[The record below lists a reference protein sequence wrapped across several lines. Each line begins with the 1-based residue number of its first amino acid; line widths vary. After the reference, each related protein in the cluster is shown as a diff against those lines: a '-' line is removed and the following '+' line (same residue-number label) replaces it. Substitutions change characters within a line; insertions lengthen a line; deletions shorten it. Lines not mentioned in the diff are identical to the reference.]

1 MRHHSHPAQTRAYT
15 TPHTA
20 VVHWSTRNSGRPSLQ
35 PQIRSTLVR
44 FTTTR
49 TYFSHQFL
57 PPPSADPGPTHG
69 GGIAPVSNYWRPDSQ
84 TRVEL
89 VTCDQ
94 WGYARR
100 MLGFLL
106 KYDAGIA
113 PPTANRVRGT
123 SGTPATDSRVPR
135 TVVRAEWFA
144 HVYLYAMRSPK
155 DNLRTSNSA
164 AAEQRQSPP

>member
-1 MRHHSHPAQTRAYT
+1 M
-15 TPHTA
+15 
-20 VVHWSTRNSGRPSLQ
+20 
-35 PQIRSTLVR
+35 
-44 FTTTR
+44 
-49 TYFSHQFL
+49 
-57 PPPSADPGPTHG
+57 
-69 GGIAPVSNYWRPDSQ
+69 SNYRRPDSQ

-94 WGYARR
+94 WGYSRT
-100 MLGFLL
+100 MLGFLP
-106 KYDAGIA
+106 KSDAGIA

-144 HVYLYAMRSPK
+144 HVYLYALRSPE

-164 AAEQRQSPP
+164 AAERRQSPP